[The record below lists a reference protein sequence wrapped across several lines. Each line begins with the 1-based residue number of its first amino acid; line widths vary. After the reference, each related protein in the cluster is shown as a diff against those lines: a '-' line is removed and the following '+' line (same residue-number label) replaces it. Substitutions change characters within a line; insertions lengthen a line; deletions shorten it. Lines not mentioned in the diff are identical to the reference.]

1 MTGWIWAAWIGAV
14 LAALPL
20 VNGWLNLRV
29 FRAPSERPLPGTR
42 VSILIPAR
50 DEERNIEAAV
60 RAALAS
66 TGVGIEVIVLDDQSC
81 DRTAAI
87 VEQLATA
94 DPRVRLIGSPPLPAG
109 WAGKQRACQR
119 LAEAARFEVLMFIDA
134 DVRVAPNA
142 AAAAAGHLLADPKLG
157 LVSGFPREITV
168 TLGEQLVIPWIYVM
182 LIGYLPMRRM
192 RESAAVA
199 YGAACGQWVIARR
212 DAYRAV
218 GGHGA
223 APQSR
228 HDGISLP
235 RIFRT
240 QGWMTD
246 VFDGSRLAEC
256 RMYDSFEAV
265 WHGFGKSA
273 GEGMATP
280 RALPIWTLLIAGGHV
295 LPWLCL
301 LVGLVTLNPAI
312 AWPGALG
319 VAANLGLRWMLCRR
333 LGSST
338 TSAWLHPVGALLTL
352 GVNWS
357 GLLRYLAGRPS
368 TWRGRSYRRGEVP

>member
-1 MTGWIWAAWIGAV
+1 VTGWIWAAWIGAL

-29 FRAPSERPLPGTR
+29 FRAPSEMPLPGTR

-66 TGVGIEVIVLDDQSC
+66 TGVGIEVVVLDDQSG

-87 VEQLATA
+87 VEQIATGDA
-94 DPRVRLIGSPPLPAG
+94 RVRLLGSAPLSAG

-134 DVRVAPNA
+134 DVRIAPNA

-168 TLGEQLVIPWIYVM
+168 TLGERLVIPWIHVM

-192 RESAAVA
+192 RESSAPA

-235 RIFRT
+235 RTFRT
-240 QGWMTD
+240 NGWMTD
-246 VFDGSRLAEC
+246 LFDGSRLAEC
-256 RMYDSFEAV
+256 RMYDSFGAV

-280 RALPIWTLLIAGGHV
+280 RALPIWTVLIAGGHV

-301 LVGLVTLNPAI
+301 LLGVATLDAAI

-338 TSAWLHPVGALLTL
+338 TSAWLHPVGAVLTL

-357 GLLRYLAGRPS
+357 GLLRYLAGRPTS
-368 TWRGRSYRRGEVP
+368 WRGRSYRRGEAP

>member
-1 MTGWIWAAWIGAV
+1 MTGWIWAAWIGVV

-29 FRAPSERPLPGTR
+29 FHTPSAPPLPGTR

-66 TGVGIEVIVLDDQSC
+66 TGVGVEVIVLDDQSR
-81 DRTAAI
+81 DGTAAI
-87 VEQLATA
+87 VERLAIDDA
-94 DPRVRLIGSPPLPAG
+94 RVRLLGSPPLPPG

-119 LAEAARFEVLMFIDA
+119 LSEAARFEVLMFIDA
-134 DVRVAPNA
+134 DVRVAPDA

-157 LVSGFPREITV
+157 LVSGFPRETTV
-168 TLGEQLVIPWIYVM
+168 TLGEQLVIPWIHVM

-192 RESAAVA
+192 RESASTA
-199 YGAACGQWVIARR
+199 YGAACGQWVTARR
-212 DAYRAV
+212 DAYRMV

-223 APQSR
+223 APLSR

-235 RIFRT
+235 RNFRSN
-240 QGWMTD
+240 GWMTD
-246 VFDGSRLAEC
+246 LFDGSRLAEC
-256 RMYDSFEAV
+256 RMYDGFGAV

-273 GEGMATP
+273 GEGMATL
-280 RALPIWTLLIAGGHV
+280 RALPVWTLLIAGGHV

-301 LVGLVTLNPAI
+301 LVGVVTLDA
-312 AWPGALG
+312 AVVVPGVLG
-319 VAANLGLRWMLCRR
+319 VAANLGLRWLLCRR

-357 GLLRYLAGRPS
+357 GLTRYLAGRPS
-368 TWRGRSYRRGEVP
+368 TWRGRSYTRGEVP